1 MNFKTISILVVVAL
15 VTFAIVKREAVM
27 QFINPTEAY
36 TPVNATQVEHTHTP
50 AEHIHD
56 DNYNH
61 EKPKHQEIT
70 HQEHTHDENCNH
82 EKQPDEQ
89 NAQEEQ
95 KHPRHE
101 VGTPEKHPYYQGE
114 VVSVKHGAGY
124 TYLEIKEKT
133 DLTFWVALERVDVK
147 IGDYVMFQK
156 QMIAKNFK
164 STVLNRTFDEI
175 MFASDLRYKVKE

>member
-1 MNFKTISILVVVAL
+1 MNLFKTISILVVVAL
-15 VTFAIVKREAVM
+15 ATFAIVKREAVM
-27 QFINPTEAY
+27 QFFNPTEAY
-36 TPVNATQVEHTHTP
+36 TPVDATHVEHTHTP

-56 DNYNH
+56 
-61 EKPKHQEIT
+61 
-70 HQEHTHDENCNH
+70 ENCNH
-82 EKQPDEQ
+82 ENQPHEEHVH
-89 NAQEEQ
+89 EEQ

>member
-27 QFINPTEAY
+27 QFIKPTEAY
-36 TPVNATQVEHTHTP
+36 TPVET
-50 AEHIHD
+50 
-56 DNYNH
+56 
-61 EKPKHQEIT
+61 T
-70 HQEHTHDENCNH
+70 HQGRTDTPMEHTHDENCNH
-82 EKQPDEQ
+82 EKQPNEQ
-89 NAQEEQ
+89 DAQEEQ

-133 DLTFWVALERVDVK
+133 DLTFWVALERVDAKV
-147 IGDYVMFQK
+147 GDYVMFQK
-156 QMIAKNFK
+156 QMIARNFK

-175 MFASDLRYKVKE
+175 MFASNLQYKVKE